1 MIDEEKE
8 ELGSLYVLGLL
19 PQNEA
24 EQFAAA
30 MREDARLREF
40 IDELQASAAAL
51 AHAVPPVAPP
61 PRVRQRL
68 LGQIREQ
75 RAAALSDVTSR
86 SRFAILPWA
95 LAACLTILAVALA
108 MERTRMRHE
117 IAELRDRDALT
128 TLRIASLS
136 SQLQGVKGQGAIAW
150 STETQR
156 GLLKLEK
163 MPPLERN
170 QDYQLWVIDPR
181 YPQPVSGGL
190 VRVDDEGNARLT
202 FTVDVPIRN
211 ADKFAISRER
221 MGGAMS
227 PEGPIVMMS
236 N

>member
-1 MIDEEKE
+1 
-8 ELGSLYVLGLL
+8 
-19 PQNEA
+19 
-24 EQFAAA
+24 
-30 MREDARLREF
+30 
-40 IDELQASAAAL
+40 
-51 AHAVPPVAPP
+51 
-61 PRVRQRL
+61 
-68 LGQIREQ
+68 
-75 RAAALSDVTSR
+75 
-86 SRFAILPWA
+86 
-95 LAACLTILAVALA
+95 
-108 MERTRMRHE
+108 
-117 IAELRDRDALT
+117 
-128 TLRIASLS
+128 
-136 SQLQGVKGQGAIAW
+136 
-150 STETQR
+150 
-156 GLLKLEK
+156 

>member
-1 MIDEEKE
+1 MINEEKE
-8 ELGSLYVLGLL
+8 EQGSLYVLGLL
-19 PQNEA
+19 PEKEA
-24 EQFAAA
+24 DQFAAA
-30 MREDARLREF
+30 MREDAQLREF
-40 IDELQASAAAL
+40 VDELQASAAAL
-51 AHAVPPVAPP
+51 AHADPPMMPP
-61 PRVRQRL
+61 PRVRHQL
-68 LGQIREQ
+68 LGRIREQ
-75 RAAALSDVTSR
+75 RAAALTDVTSQ
-86 SRFAILPWA
+86 SRFTIIPWA

-108 MERTRMRHE
+108 MERSRLRTQ
-117 IAELRDRDALT
+117 IVELRDKDALT

-181 YPQPVSGGL
+181 YPQPVSGGI
-190 VRVDDEGNARLT
+190 VRVDPEGNAVLT

-221 MGGAMS
+221 TGGAMS